1 MKPGDI
7 VNFGKKIRSIRMFH
21 NLTQEELANR
31 CELTKSYI
39 SQLENDKT
47 SPSLETLESIL
58 EVLGT
63 NFKEFFS
70 DADDSRIA
78 FKEED
83 QYIKEEDGHTITW
96 LVPTSQKLEMEP
108 ILVSIMP
115 HSKTFEDRPHE
126 GEEFGYVL
134 EGSIEV
140 VWGNKHETI
149 KKGESFYIETTRPHY
164 LKNNTKKVAKVLW
177 VSCPPNF

>member
-1 MKPGDI
+1 M
-7 VNFGKKIRSIRMFH
+7 NFGTKIKRIRMYH
-21 NLTQEELANR
+21 GLTQEELADR

-39 SQLENDKT
+39 SQLEHDKT

-70 DADDSRIA
+70 EEEDSRIV
-78 FKEED
+78 FKEDD
-83 QYIKEEDGHTITW
+83 QYVKEELNHKITW

-108 ILVSIMP
+108 ILVEIEP
-115 HSKTFEDRPHE
+115 NGKTFEDTPHA

-134 EGSIEV
+134 EGSVEV
-140 VWGNKHETI
+140 YHGGKLVTV
-149 KKGESFYIETTRPHY
+149 KKGESFYFETDKVHY
-164 LKNNTKKVAKVLW
+164 LINKSKSKIAKVLW

>member
-1 MKPGDI
+1 ML
-7 VNFGKKIRSIRMFH
+7 FGQKIRRIRMYH

-63 NFKEFFS
+63 NFKEFFN
-70 DADDSRIA
+70 DEDDKRIS
-78 FKEED
+78 FTQDDQYVKEE
-83 QYIKEEDGHTITW
+83 KNHTITW

-108 ILVSIMP
+108 ILVEIEP
-115 HSKTFEDRPHE
+115 GGKTNEDRPHE

-134 EGSIEV
+134 DGTIELIYGSRKQIV
-140 VWGNKHETI
+140 
-149 KKGESFYIETTRPHY
+149 KKGESFYYSTDKKHY
-164 LKNNTKKVAKVLW
+164 LTNIGKRVAKVLW